1 MFFGMNVQV
10 ALSRRQRSRSL
21 ASTSSSAGT
30 GGVWNPRPANCDAL
44 YEECADM
51 CNEHEYEDGQMG
63 CLIGCE
69 AGQMLCEMITTIW

>member
-1 MFFGMNVQV
+1 
-10 ALSRRQRSRSL
+10 
-21 ASTSSSAGT
+21 
-30 GGVWNPRPANCDAL
+30 
-44 YEECADM
+44 M